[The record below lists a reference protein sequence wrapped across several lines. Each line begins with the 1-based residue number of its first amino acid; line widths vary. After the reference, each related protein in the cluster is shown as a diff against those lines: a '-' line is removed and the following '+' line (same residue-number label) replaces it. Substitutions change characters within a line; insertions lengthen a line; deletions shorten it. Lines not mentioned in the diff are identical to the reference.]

1 MPTPASRWPAR
12 LAAFASVVALAAG
25 CSRITHENYEKIR
38 LGMSFQ
44 EVTAILGSPAGC
56 DDAAGFKSCRWG
68 DARSGIT
75 VRFAADKVV
84 LHSAENIR

>member
-1 MPTPASRWPAR
+1 MPMPATRWPAR
-12 LAAFASVVALAAG
+12 LAALAAALALAAA

-44 EVTAILGSPAGC
+44 EVSAILGSPAGC

-68 DARSGIT
+68 DAGGSIT